1 MAQLKSL
8 TINGKDIIDLIYP
21 VGSFYMSTE
30 STPPQELFGGT
41 WERIKGRF
49 LWGVDDTDDPGSVGG
64 EKTHTL
70 TENELPKIDG
80 TIATGVVGAH
90 ATNGVTGHAYG
101 MNFGQ
106 KNPTWVAA
114 EKQGA
119 DIQYGYGYRFGGNQP
134 HNNMPPFYATYIWH
148 RTA

>member
-1 MAQLKSL
+1 MAQVKSL
-8 TINGKDIIDLIYP
+8 IINGKDIIDLIYP

-30 STPPQELFGGT
+30 SAPPQELFGGT
-41 WERIKGRF
+41 WEQIKGRF

-70 TENELPKIDG
+70 TINEMPTHSHEPDG
-80 TIATGVVGAH
+80 WVQVMSPGGDTGSLGVNGTKTGSYRDYADKQIYRTSSVG
-90 ATNGVTGHAYG
+90 
-101 MNFGQ
+101 
-106 KNPTWVAA
+106 
-114 EKQGA
+114 
-119 DIQYGYGYRFGGNQP
+119 GGQP